1 MGSPNPSLN
10 KSSQG
15 DQSTQANRQTR
26 HKQGTNP
33 SLVAPLPQQEEESG
47 LSRLQCRGLNV
58 PATPQPQTPP
68 SGAPSKALSDD
79 TRETERKERG
89 GADDDATSTEKR
101 YAKRLISIRLSPCTH
116 PTAEIKA
123 TKKHD
128 HVCSRN
134 RNIQG
139 QPNYLQPILGRCLSI
154 PPAAPPAAL
163 APPF

>member
-33 SLVAPLPQQEEESG
+33 SLVAPLPQQEEEESG

-101 YAKRLISIRLSPCTH
+101 YAKRLISIRLCPCTH

-123 TKKHD
+123 TK
-128 HVCSRN
+128 N
-134 RNIQG
+134 TTTFAQG
-139 QPNYLQPILGRCLSI
+139 TETSKGNQITSSPYS
-154 PPAAPPAAL
+154 AAA
-163 APPF
+163 